1 MVVVYGVNNKW
12 RDYVLVSI
20 KSLVTNN
27 DVSKIYLLVEDFI
40 DTSMFSSI
48 DIEQIRYVDA
58 LSTYINS
65 TNKNTFFSEACM
77 VRLLLPKLL
86 KEDKVLWLDSDTI
99 VDGNIEGL
107 WNIDLS
113 NYYIAGYPDSGMD
126 SYSGY
131 SREGESLDL
140 YINSGVLLMNL
151 SLIRECSV
159 DDEMLRLINSY
170 EYLYPDQDVIN
181 VSCRDKIYPISI
193 IYNYFD
199 FNRNIDNIV
208 IYHWAAQDKSSWV
221 YSLPFGDK
229 WIKYKEMLYE

>member
-12 RDYVLVSI
+12 SDYVLVSI

-48 DIEQIRYVDA
+48 DIEQIRYVDV

-65 TNKNTFFSEACM
+65 INKNTFFSEACM

-131 SREGESLDL
+131 SCEGESLDL

-208 IYHWAAQDKSSWV
+208 IYHWAAQDKSNWV
-221 YSLPFGDK
+221 YDLPFGDK